1 MSSVM
6 ASSSTVL
13 ARLDKIE
20 LKLLTGWR
28 SFPAS
33 MYTVRKASVLGFC
46 EVMNDG
52 SLRCFT
58 GVWCCTAPFNLFDA
72 DVAAA
77 GFRVSGRE
85 LMMTSGG
92 LESGICS

>member
-13 ARLDKIE
+13 ARLDRIE

-33 MYTVRKASVLGFC
+33 RYTVRKAFVLGFC

-52 SLRCFT
+52 TRGFT
-58 GVWCCTAPFNLFDA
+58 GVRCCTALFNLFDA

-77 GFRVSGRE
+77 GFCGSGRE

-92 LESGICS
+92 LDSDICS

>member
-6 ASSSTVL
+6 VSSSMVL

-46 EVMNDG
+46 EVMKDG
-52 SLRCFT
+52 SLRAFT
-58 GVWCCTAPFNLFDA
+58 EVWRWTALFNLFDA

-77 GFRVSGRE
+77 GF
-85 LMMTSGG
+85 
-92 LESGICS
+92 

>member
-6 ASSSTVL
+6 VSSSIVL

-20 LKLLTGWR
+20 LKLLTGWI

-33 MYTVRKASVLGFC
+33 RYTVRRASVLGFC
-46 EVMNDG
+46 DVRNDG
-52 SLRCFT
+52 SLRGFA
-58 GVWCCTAPFNLFDA
+58 GVCCCTALFNLFDA

-77 GFRVSGRE
+77 GFGGGGRE
-85 LMMTSGG
+85 VITTSGG
-92 LESGICS
+92 LASSICS